1 MTQLSDAVSYDLDG
15 EVAVVHLDDGK
26 ANALNHDVI
35 DALTEAIDRAESD
48 AAAMVI
54 VGRDGRFSAGFD
66 LSVMTA
72 GPDQAM
78 PLLKAGADLGIRV
91 YMAQVP
97 VVLACTG
104 HALAMGAILL
114 MVADTRIGT
123 AGSFKLGMN
132 EVAIG
137 MPVPAFAV
145 EIARDRLSKNHFV
158 PAIQH
163 ARIYDPDGAVAA
175 GYLDTV
181 AQPGTTESEAVEHAR
196 HLATTLRPGAFKMT
210 RQLVRGETAE
220 QLRHALARDL
230 ETFTVES

>member
-1 MTQLSDAVSYDLDG
+1 MTELSDAVSYDLDG

-26 ANALNHDVI
+26 ANAINHEVV
-35 DALTEAIDRAESD
+35 DALTEAIGRAETD
-48 AAAMVI
+48 AGALVV

-66 LSVMTA
+66 LSIMTA

-78 PLLKAGADLGIRV
+78 PLLKAGAELGIRI
-91 YMAQVP
+91 YTAQVP
-97 VVLACTG
+97 VLMACTG

-163 ARIYDPDGAVAA
+163 AHIYDPDGAVAA
-175 GYLDTV
+175 GYLDQV
-181 AQPGTTESEAVEHAR
+181 AEPGAAEATAVEHAR
-196 HLATTLRPGAFKMT
+196 HLATTLRPGAFRMT
-210 RQLVRGETAE
+210 RQLARGDVAE
-220 QLRHALARDL
+220 NLRHALARDL